1 MEVNKSHI
9 PGSLEYLEDDMDPTY
24 KPIDA
29 LIYMHVNEQLDF
41 AQFDYKGVKYLVQE
55 DGDYDMPFCLYFRI
69 PSRIN
74 SVTHILIHTFP
85 TFLDMLD
92 TPSLHDGATIRQA
105 FSTITGMDTRII

>member
-29 LIYMHVNEQLDF
+29 LIYMHVSNQLEM
-41 AQFDYKGVKYLVQE
+41 AQFEYKGKPYALYEYAEDKAELPFYL
-55 DGDYDMPFCLYFRI
+55 CL
-69 PSRIN
+69 N
-74 SVTHILIHTFP
+74 ELNKELVILRQFK